1 MNIYFPTTVAK
12 AKAKLPHPVS
22 KNNDIFVIS
31 TLKQHN
37 DKILQLLHR
46 NTEINTLMVC
56 VSKLS
61 KSYLPTT
68 LETVFPAYLI
78 NGDFH

>member
-1 MNIYFPTTVAK
+1 MSIYFPSTVAK
-12 AKAKLPHPVS
+12 AKQPHLIC
-22 KNNDIFVIS
+22 KTNDNIFVIL

-46 NTEINTLMVC
+46 NKEINTSIVC

-61 KSYLPTT
+61 KSYLPKI
-68 LETVFPAYLI
+68 LETVFLVYLI

>member
-1 MNIYFPTTVAK
+1 MNIYFPTTV

-68 LETVFPAYLI
+68 LETVSPAYLI